1 MNERAPASVPQW
13 VWVVASIA
21 LIGGLAVATLAIG
34 VGLLAPRGPKISD
47 GAPVASGAAADP
59 LPPVPASDDDFVM
72 VNADRSQAPADIFAA
87 AAVTATAR
95 SLKPFVYAT
104 AKWCAPCKKL
114 NASLGDPRMKDAFKG
129 TYVVKLDIDD
139 FDEKVLGALGLRVR
153 AVPTFFELGEG
164 GAPTGRML
172 VGDWGPD
179 VPENMA
185 PPLKR
190 FFSGRAP

>member
-1 MNERAPASVPQW
+1 MNERARPVPQW

-21 LIGGLAVATLAIG
+21 LIGGLAVVTLAVG
-34 VGLLAPRGPKISD
+34 VGVLAPRGTKS
-47 GAPVASGAAADP
+47 ASGGASASASPDP
-59 LPPVPASDDDFVM
+59 IPLAASDDDFVM
-72 VNADRSQAPADIFAA
+72 VNAERSQSPADICAA

-95 SLKPFVYAT
+95 NLKPFVYAT

-114 NASLGDPRMKDAFKG
+114 NASLGDPRMRAAFKG
-129 TYVVKLDIDD
+129 TYVVKLDIDE
-139 FDEKVLGALGLRVR
+139 FDEKALAAFGLRVR

-185 PPLKR
+185 PPLAR

>member
-1 MNERAPASVPQW
+1 MSEDARPVPQW

-21 LIGGLAVATLAIG
+21 LIGGLALATCAIG
-34 VGLLAPRGPKISD
+34 VGVLAPRGAKSA
-47 GAPVASGAAADP
+47 GAGAASASPDP
-59 LPPVPASDDDFVM
+59 PPVPASDDDFVM

-87 AAVTATAR
+87 AAVTAAAR

-114 NASLGDPRMKDAFKG
+114 NASLDDPRMKDAFKG
-129 TYVVKLDIDD
+129 TYVVKLDIDE
-139 FDEKVLGALGLRVR
+139 FDEKALGAIGVRVR

-185 PPLKR
+185 PALKR
-190 FFSGRAP
+190 FFSGRAL

>member
-1 MNERAPASVPQW
+1 MTERARAVPQW

-21 LIGGLAVATLAIG
+21 LIGGLALVTCAVG
-34 VGLLAPRGPKISD
+34 VGVLAPRGRSAAR
-47 GAPVASGAAADP
+47 GSASADP
-59 LPPVPASDDDFVM
+59 TPVPTSDDDFVL
-72 VNADRSQAPADIFAA
+72 VNADRAQAPADIFAA

-104 AKWCAPCKKL
+104 AKWCVPCKKL
-114 NASLGDPRMKDAFKG
+114 NESLGDPRMKEAFKG

-139 FDEKVLGALGLRVR
+139 FDEKTLGAMGVRVR
-153 AVPTFFELGEG
+153 AVPSFFELGAG
-164 GAPTGRML
+164 GTPTGRMM

-185 PPLKR
+185 PALKR
-190 FFSGRAP
+190 FFSAAR